1 MHHYLRKSLIEKRF
15 DAIMS
20 FIYCKSN
27 LQMTI
32 HISGP
37 LIQVELCVE
46 LDDLEEFDPDLVEA
60 VLNNTKRYVNMVSD
74 IVYSLLPNYKH
85 KDVSSNFF
93 YKCIYRSL
101 R

>member
-1 MHHYLRKSLIEKRF
+1 
-15 DAIMS
+15 MS
-20 FIYCKSN
+20 FTYYKNN
-27 LQMTI
+27 LQMKI

-37 LIQVELCVE
+37 LIQVELCIE

-85 KDVSSNFF
+85 KDVSNISFINVFIGASG
-93 YKCIYRSL
+93 K
-101 R
+101 